1 MELFALLA
9 LVVAGGGIAVRWRLR
24 RMRNPG
30 LGDEEIRQIEE
41 EGRVTTTEPEPLD
54 VDEVR
59 AREEEFWAESWDEP
73 EPL

>member
-9 LVVAGGGIAVRWRLR
+9 LIVAGGGIAVRWRLR
-24 RMRNPG
+24 RMRRPDV
-30 LGDEEIRQIEE
+30 GDEEVRQIEE
-41 EGRVTTTEPEPLD
+41 EGRLSTSEPEPLD

-73 EPL
+73 EAL